1 VDGQLIS
8 TPGEWTCVCWHTDS
22 DGDYLELQH
31 TIDENLRIER
41 QIFLSRTDHFLIM
54 ADCISGAGQS
64 PVDYTARWPLVKQAK
79 VAGNSLTRERVVS
92 LGNLSMRT
100 FPLALPDEIVHGTSG
115 RWGLSENKEQ
125 PALELRQSSLGGLYA
140 PVGFD
145 WTPARQHSDA
155 DWRTL
160 TITENGPKV
169 KTDRASG
176 HRLRIGNQQLLIYR
190 SLTPTEELRTVL
202 GHHTGHESII
212 ARFDKK
218 GDVKPL
224 LIVE

>member
-1 VDGQLIS
+1 M
-8 TPGEWTCVCWHTDS
+8 CWHTDA
-22 DGDYLELQH
+22 DGDYLELQY
-31 TIDENLRIER
+31 TVDENLRIER
-41 QIFLSRTDHFLIM
+41 QVFLSRTDHFLVM
-54 ADCISGAGQS
+54 ADCISGAGDAW
-64 PVDYTARWPLVKQAK
+64 VEYAARWPLVSNAQVGKH
-79 VAGNSLTRERVVS
+79 SETRERIVS

-100 FPLALPDEIVHGTSG
+100 FPLALPAEIVHSTAGS
-115 RWGLSENKEQ
+115 WGLVENGDT
-125 PALELRQSSLGGLYA
+125 PRLELRQKAVGGVYA
-140 PVGFD
+140 PVIFD
-145 WTPARQHSDA
+145 WTPARQNAAA

-169 KTDRASG
+169 QGERASG

-190 SLTPTEELRTVL
+190 SLVPTEELRTVL
-202 GHHTGHESII
+202 GHHTGHETII